1 MATNQIIA
9 SNPPT
14 VWQVPETF
22 KSVYSHAVE
31 VRDVNRLLM
40 ISGQFGVTP
49 DGDLA
54 ADFATQCE
62 QAIDNVE
69 ALLAA
74 SGMTTSNIA
83 KLTYYVTSASNFPE
97 LVAIRHKRWARRPA
111 PAVTAIVVSGLA
123 RPEYLIE
130 IEATAVSSQGQ

>member
-49 DGDLA
+49 DGHLA

-83 KLTYYVTSASNFPE
+83 KLTYYVTSASNIPE
-97 LVAIRHKRWARRPA
+97 LVAIRQKRWARQPA
-111 PAVTAIVVSGLA
+111 PAITAIVGSGLA

>member
-9 SNPPT
+9 SNPST

-40 ISGQFGVTP
+40 VFGQFGVTP
-49 DGDLA
+49 DGHLA

-62 QAIDNVE
+62 QAINNVE
-69 ALLAA
+69 ALLAV

-83 KLTYYVTSASNFPE
+83 RLTYYVTSASNIPE
-97 LVAIRHKRWARRPA
+97 LVAIRQKRWARQPA
-111 PAVTAIVVSGLA
+111 PAITAIVGSGLA

>member
-40 ISGQFGVTP
+40 IS
-49 DGDLA
+49 
-54 ADFATQCE
+54 
-62 QAIDNVE
+62 
-69 ALLAA
+69 A
-74 SGMTTSNIA
+74 SGIS
-83 KLTYYVTSASNFPE
+83 S
-97 LVAIRHKRWARRPA
+97 RRRCM
-111 PAVTAIVVSGLA
+111 VS
-123 RPEYLIE
+123 I
-130 IEATAVSSQGQ
+130 T

>member
-22 KSVYSHAVE
+22 KSVYSHAIE

-49 DGDLA
+49 AGRLA
-54 ADFATQCE
+54 ADFATQ
-62 QAIDNVE
+62 
-69 ALLAA
+69 
-74 SGMTTSNIA
+74 
-83 KLTYYVTSASNFPE
+83 
-97 LVAIRHKRWARRPA
+97 
-111 PAVTAIVVSGLA
+111 
-123 RPEYLIE
+123 
-130 IEATAVSSQGQ
+130 